1 MVIFSGVNL
10 IIKIYFPGRIRSLI
24 WIVVPLL
31 QIKSIMKNKVWFI
44 TGCSTGLGRA
54 LALQALEQGNR
65 VAVAARK
72 LNDIQDILDRYKNV
86 LAIELDMVKP
96 DQLKAAVEKIQA
108 AFGRIDVLVNN
119 AGIGYFA
126 SLEES
131 EEAEIRKMFE
141 VNFFG
146 LSALTQ
152 LVLPEMRR
160 QRSGHII
167 NISSIGG
174 FVGFP
179 ALSFYNATKF
189 AVAGLSEALAKEVAP
204 LGIKVTIICPSGFRT
219 DWAGRSANES
229 KSVIEDYQSTAAAN
243 KNNIRGYSG
252 KQPGDPQRAAKAILK
267 AADAEKPPLYLLLG
281 EAAFNTAKKKLEDL
295 KTDFETWKE
304 TTVNA
309 DFPKNII
316 G

>member
-1 MVIFSGVNL
+1 MKKSFHLYG
-10 IIKIYFPGRIRSLI
+10 
-24 WIVVPLL
+24 IVVTLPT
-31 QIKSIMKNKVWFI
+31 KKTEMKNKVWFI

-72 LNDIQDILDRYKNV
+72 LKDIQDILDRYKNA

-96 DQLKAAVEKIQA
+96 DQLKAAVEKVQT

-131 EEAEIRKMFE
+131 EEQEIRKMFE

-152 LVLPEMRR
+152 LVLPQMRK
-160 QRSGHII
+160 QKSGHII

-174 FVGFP
+174 IVGFP

-204 LGIKVTIICPSGFRT
+204 LGINVTIICPSGFRT
-219 DWAGRSANES
+219 DWAGRSANEN
-229 KSVIEDYQSTAAAN
+229 KSLIEDYQSTAAAN
-243 KNNIRGYSG
+243 QNNLRGYSG
-252 KQPGDPQRAAKAILK
+252 KQPGDPQKAAKAILK
-267 AADAEKPPLYLLLG
+267 IANTEHPPLYLLLG

-295 KTDFETWKE
+295 KNDFETWKE
-304 TTVNA
+304 TSIHA
-309 DFPKNII
+309 DFPKNSI

>member
-1 MVIFSGVNL
+1 
-10 IIKIYFPGRIRSLI
+10 
-24 WIVVPLL
+24 
-31 QIKSIMKNKVWFI
+31 MKNKVWFI

-72 LNDIQDILDRYKNV
+72 LKDIQDILDRYKNA
-86 LAIELDMVKP
+86 LAVELDMVKP
-96 DQLKAAVEKIQA
+96 DQLKAAVEKIQS

-152 LVLPEMRR
+152 LVLPIMRT
-160 QRSGHII
+160 QKSGHII
-167 NISSIGG
+167 SISSIGG
-174 FVGFP
+174 FIGYP

-189 AVAGLSEALAKEVAP
+189 AVAGLSEALSKEVAP
-204 LGIKVTIICPSGFRT
+204 LGIKVTIVCPSGFRT
-219 DWAGRSANES
+219 DWAGRSANEG
-229 KSVIEDYQSTAAAN
+229 KSAIQDYQLTAAAN

-267 AADAEKPPLYLLLG
+267 VADTENPPLYLLLG
-281 EAAFNTAKKKLEDL
+281 EAAYNNATKKLEDL
-295 KTDFETWKE
+295 KADFEGWKE
-304 TTVNA
+304 TSVHA
-309 DFPKNII
+309 DFPKNTV